1 MRKNCFALIL
11 LLIFSS
17 ALFAAFNPE
26 YSDYLFYTLEDYEA
40 DEKYLAQALSSAESN
55 SEKSSILW
63 RQSRNVLTQGD
74 GLDENDKEGR
84 FAKYEEAEALAI
96 KSIELEPNADAYHW
110 KSSAVGRW
118 GQTKGP
124 LNSLSKA
131 PAMLEDV
138 KMVVDTF
145 GYDYT
150 DAWYVLGL
158 LYNQLPGWPI
168 SFGDTN
174 AAISYMRKSLDT
186 RIIGRGLFLTLYQEL
201 SDQLYDR
208 NWDAKKRAKEFDK
221 MKKSYDK
228 ESIPSEK
235 MKYYEGSEGSSKV
248 PFYSTV
254 PLSKMSDRQEAVML
268 LRYAE
273 ALYKAKENPLESETE
288 KYNEIVARLGE
299 IT

>member
-1 MRKNCFALIL
+1 MKKNCFALIL
-11 LLIFSS
+11 LFIVSS

-40 DEKYLAQALSSAESN
+40 DEEYLAQALSSAESN

-63 RQSRNVLTQGD
+63 RQSRNILTQGD

-84 FAKYEEAEALAI
+84 FAKYEEAEALSI

-150 DAWYVLGL
+150 DAWYVLGI

-228 ESIPSEK
+228 ESLPSEK

>member
-84 FAKYEEAEALAI
+84 IAKYEEAEALAI

-235 MKYYEGSEGSSKV
+235 MKYYEGAEGADGV

-254 PLSKMSDRQEAVML
+254 PLSRMSDRQEAVML

-273 ALYKAKENPLESETE
+273 ALYKAKANPLESETE
-288 KYNEIVARLGE
+288 KYNEIVARLAE

>member
-11 LLIFSS
+11 LLILSS

-63 RQSRNVLTQGD
+63 RQSRNILTQGD

-84 FAKYEEAEALAI
+84 FSKYEEAEALAI

>member
-1 MRKNCFALIL
+1 MKKNCFALIL
-11 LLIFSS
+11 LIMMSS

-26 YSDYLFYTLEDYEA
+26 YSDYLFYTLEDFEA
-40 DEKYLAQALSSAESN
+40 DEEYLAQALSSAESN

-74 GLDENDKEGR
+74 GLDENDKDGR

-150 DAWYVLGL
+150 DAWYVLGI

-186 RIIGRGLFLTLYQEL
+186 RITGRGLFLTLYQEL

-288 KYNEIVARLGE
+288 KYNEIVERLGE